1 VALVSAAAMLV
12 LREPMR
18 VALALITTMTALG
31 LLYGLLG
38 VHVIAAF
45 QVLIYVGAVMVF
57 MVYVIMLL
65 EVRERGARPRLT
77 RWALPGVALAVL
89 LALALGLGALR
100 SAPVAAPAPADPQA
114 FGMVPFA
121 ATFLSRYWL
130 AFELTTVLL
139 VSAIV
144 AALAVIAVSRRR
156 PG

>member
-1 VALVSAAAMLV
+1 
-12 LREPMR
+12 
-18 VALALITTMTALG
+18 
-31 LLYGLLG
+31 
-38 VHVIAAF
+38 
-45 QVLIYVGAVMVF
+45 
-57 MVYVIMLL
+57 
-65 EVRERGARPRLT
+65 
-77 RWALPGVALAVL
+77 VALAVL

-130 AFELTTVLL
+130 EFELTTVLL

>member
-31 LLYGLLG
+31 ALYGLLG
-38 VHVIAAF
+38 VH
-45 QVLIYVGAVMVF
+45 VGAVMVF

-77 RWALPGVALAVL
+77 RWALPGVALGVL
-89 LALALGLGALR
+89 LALALGVGALR
-100 SAPVAAPAPADPQA
+100 SAPVAAAAPADPQA

-130 AFELTTVLL
+130 EFELTTVLL